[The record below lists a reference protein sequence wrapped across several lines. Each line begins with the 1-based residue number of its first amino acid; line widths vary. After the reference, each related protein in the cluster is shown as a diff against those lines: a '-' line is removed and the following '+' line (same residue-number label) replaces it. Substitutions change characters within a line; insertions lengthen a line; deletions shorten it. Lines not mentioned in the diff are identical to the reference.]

1 MKNCTDCNASL
12 DLIVCMSAAGYYIGR
27 WCECGPY
34 SRESHY
40 FRTRNEAEAA
50 LNGGNYEKRQD
61 AYAPSL
67 FA

>member
-1 MKNCTDCNASL
+1 MTCSDCNMKL
-12 DLIVCMSAAGYYIGR
+12 DLEVLMSAAGCYIGR
-27 WCECGPY
+27 WCNCGPY

-50 LNGGNYEKRQD
+50 LNSGNYEKRQD